1 MSATLDTAGGSH
13 YRALL
18 CARDHHLTKTQCDA
32 CKAVAKLLRG
42 RVDVAF
48 EPGAARNGKTL
59 DAAQRQLGHDRAENS
74 ALRQELS
81 HAHAQA
87 ASLSML
93 PQRAQ
98 LLVTDL
104 QTALT
109 KEPNLVGSMSFVQ
122 FETVL
127 RKVNAG
133 TIGGPRQSILHVI
146 CLMMMCLLHTS
157 VDTRAVP
164 WTQAQIRHALYL
176 QYVKGRGATNIVR
189 GAAGHGQ
196 GRARNTFEGCG

>member
-1 MSATLDTAGGSH
+1 MTRRRASLVCFSHPCHFVSSVWLPLTEFDVSATLDTAGGSH

-133 TIGGPRQSILHVI
+133 TIGGPRQRFCTLF
-146 CLMMMCLLHTS
+146 
-157 VDTRAVP
+157 A
-164 WTQAQIRHALYL
+164 
-176 QYVKGRGATNIVR
+176 
-189 GAAGHGQ
+189 
-196 GRARNTFEGCG
+196 